1 MSAHLRLLG
10 AIAVGLLAIGGC
22 GVPTGGDVETIEPA
36 ALPSGLIDPAT
47 PTPTPSAL
55 PSPTPLETASP
66 GEPGI
71 YLVDDE
77 TSLLVQFPR
86 EVRALSTEGM
96 LNAILQALAAGPT
109 SEELASGITTNI
121 LPGMTVAVADLSGD
135 LVTIDLTADQ
145 LPSIEQGT
153 SAVAQI
159 VLSATTV
166 PGVNR
171 VRLSVDGEVVV
182 APLTEGQ
189 VTDQPLTKEDYQ
201 SLIAPPEET
210 PAPG

>member
-1 MSAHLRLLG
+1 MSAHRRRVG
-10 AIAVGLLAIGGC
+10 AAVAVSLLALTGC
-22 GVPTGGDVETIEPA
+22 GVPTGGEVEMIEPA

-47 PTPTPSAL
+47 PTPAPSEL
-55 PSPTPLETASP
+55 PSQTPLETAGP

-71 YLVDDE
+71 YLVDGE

-109 SEELASGITTNI
+109 PEELASGITTNI
-121 LPGMTVAVADLSGD
+121 PPRMTIAVTDLSGD

-145 LPSIEQGT
+145 LPSSGQGT

-171 VRLSVDGEVVV
+171 VMLSVDGAVVV

-189 VTDQPLTKEDYQ
+189 VTDQPLTEEDYQ
-201 SLIAPPEET
+201 SLIAPPGE
-210 PAPG
+210 